1 MLKRQADKFENTLK
15 THLSFAYSKS
25 MNHHLIMKFI
35 CPKDSYFL
43 FFYDKKIEIEIEGL
57 SSFKW

>member
-15 THLSFAYSKS
+15 THLSFAYSMS
-25 MNHHLIMKFI
+25 MNHHHTVKFI

-43 FFYDKKIEIEIEGL
+43 FFYGRKIEIVFEVL
-57 SSFKW
+57 SSLKW